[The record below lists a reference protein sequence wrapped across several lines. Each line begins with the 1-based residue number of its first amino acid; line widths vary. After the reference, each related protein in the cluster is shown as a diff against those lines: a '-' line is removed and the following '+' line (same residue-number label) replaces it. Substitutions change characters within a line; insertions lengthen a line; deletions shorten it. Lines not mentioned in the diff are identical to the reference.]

1 MASKDRSLRYIDPR
15 SNIIENTIT
24 HSSAL
29 GRNLRVAWCSRS
41 MSEDPIV
48 TVSASSTGL
57 RQIVLWDKRNWNE
70 PISVKMIDNG
80 SGQLFPFYDEGLN
93 IVYLAGKGD
102 TMIRAYEISSLNNN
116 NNTHTKEGDGSN
128 DNNDDFSYS
137 FEKCMDYQTS
147 SRDPIA
153 GLCILPKRVVDISQV
168 EVTRMLKLSGDN
180 ITPISFHVPRAD
192 YLKSY
197 FHDDIYLPIPSNTN
211 STAAISDW
219 KDVNAVKNNDSRFL
233 PVKES
238 MKPKNMMNASE
249 KPVSPLPSESNSK
262 ITTYKADIEAK
273 EKETKVNEEKFNRL
287 QALAAQNAQ
296 YHRNASGPVKIGG
309 VVVTNPQLKESGNSG
324 TKKNNHHKTDDDSD
338 EEFDWS

>member
-1 MASKDRSLRYIDPR
+1 MASKDRSLRLIDPR
-15 SNIIENTIT
+15 TNNVDNTIT

-29 GRNLRVAWCSRS
+29 GRNLRVAWCARS
-41 MSEDPIV
+41 MSEDPII
-48 TVSASSTGL
+48 TVSANSTGL
-57 RQIVLWDKRNWNE
+57 RQIVLWDKRNWSE
-70 PISVKMIDNG
+70 PISTKMIDNG

-93 IVYLAGKGD
+93 VVYLAGKGD
-102 TMIRAYEISSLNNN
+102 TMIRAYEISSLSNNN
-116 NNTHTKEGDGSN
+116 NNTSN
-128 DNNDDFSYS
+128 GKIGEETGTEDFSYS

-153 GLCILPKRVVDISQV
+153 GICMLPKRVVDISQV

-197 FHDDIYLPIPSNTN
+197 FHDDIYLPIPSNTIT
-211 STAAISDW
+211 TATMTDW
-219 KDVNAVKNNDSRFL
+219 KDVNGVTNKDDRFL

-238 MKPKNMMNASE
+238 MKPENMMNASE
-249 KPVSPLPSESNSK
+249 KPISPLPSESNSK

-273 EKETKVNEEKFNRL
+273 EKEAKVNEEKFNRL
-287 QALAAQNAQ
+287 QALAVQNAQ

-309 VVVTNPQLKESGNSG
+309 VVVTNPQLKESGN
-324 TKKNNHHKTDDDSD
+324 KNSSNKGHNKHDDDSD